1 MSATATEAPT
11 EDPVEHPA
19 AGSPSPERRRCRG
32 ALALVLAALL
42 TGCAEEPLPQ
52 RQISRDD
59 CLSEV
64 RIDQLKEA
72 IGRCDKVVAAFPR
85 DPLPLNERFLLHILA
100 ENDRAA
106 CRDILQAAKLAKAMP
121 AARLDAVLRREL
133 ELRQAD
139 CRDAGLGT
147 PANVSGPATGT
158 PLPAPPGAATAGPAA
173 AGSPAVQKLPHQNR

>member
-1 MSATATEAPT
+1 MSATATEAPL
-11 EDPVEHPA
+11 EHPA
-19 AGSPSPERRRCRG
+19 AGYPSPGRRRWRG
-32 ALALVLAALL
+32 GLALVVAALL

-52 RQISRDD
+52 RQISHDD

-64 RIDQLKEA
+64 RMDQLKEA

-85 DPLPLNERFLLHILA
+85 DPLPLNERFLLHTLA
-100 ENDRAA
+100 EDDRAA

-147 PANVSGPATGT
+147 AANLSGPAPGT
-158 PLPAPPGAATAGPAA
+158 KLPATPGAATAGPAA
-173 AGSPAVQKLPHQNR
+173 AGSPAVQKLPNQNR

>member
-1 MSATATEAPT
+1 M
-11 EDPVEHPA
+11 EHPA
-19 AGSPSPERRRCRG
+19 AGHPSPWRRRCLG
-32 ALALVLAALL
+32 ALPLLLAALL
-42 TGCAEEPLPQ
+42 SGCAEEPLPQ
-52 RQISRDD
+52 RQISHDD

-64 RIDQLKEA
+64 RMDQLKEA

-85 DPLPLNERFLLHILA
+85 DPLPLNERFLLHTLA

-121 AARLDAVLRREL
+121 AARLDTVLRREL
-133 ELRQAD
+133 EMRQAD

-147 PANVSGPATGT
+147 AANVS
-158 PLPAPPGAATAGPAA
+158 GPAA